1 MAIKDSKYLNNYSV
15 NPLFLIFRNV
25 NGYFEEINKS
35 KYLSL
40 VPTNESKWIIK
51 IYGELWNKIRKLIR
65 LKTKTSDDYDKKY
78 MKISFNS
85 DDKLPLNKTIETP
98 TIIIVLRAI
107 FLANNK
113 YYPQVF
119 LEECLYKLKTL
130 YYDRIDVSEGTSI
143 NKTSA
148 SEEFNIVLSFNQIS
162 VIGAMIC

>member
-85 DDKLPLNKTIETP
+85 DDKLALNKTIETP
-98 TIIIVLRAI
+98 TITIVLRAI
-107 FLANNK
+107 FLANN
-113 YYPQVF
+113 
-119 LEECLYKLKTL
+119 
-130 YYDRIDVSEGTSI
+130 
-143 NKTSA
+143 
-148 SEEFNIVLSFNQIS
+148 
-162 VIGAMIC
+162 